1 MAIPQIDRRLLFA
14 DTYPARGLARFHRMK
29 NPASLVI
36 CCGPRRLIACL
47 LVLAWGSP
55 ATLCKA
61 GDTSK
66 KERESIGYVLDS
78 TGEWT
83 QDGIKFSHKR
93 GDPVYAGG
101 VISLDPSYKEAH
113 TRGAAITIILF
124 NGKREERSFEQKA
137 NFAKAIEL
145 PTSLGEQSSP
155 IERLLRAVGGLFS
168 RHPEKYLI
176 TTVRSAV
183 LLELSEAV
191 VELDGDKLDLAPV
204 FKGTPAGNYLVRLRV
219 VNTGTPS
226 ERNATSKPFAFNWK
240 AESKQRVA
248 MPGLQPGLWR
258 ISLLQPNSE
267 QPLGVDAWVLVS
279 TPERYKTVAA
289 SFDQIVALTSKWN
302 ERASKDEL
310 RSFLRT
316 ALDALAQ

>member
-1 MAIPQIDRRLLFA
+1 MKTRYPFFLTYCGRGRL
-14 DTYPARGLARFHRMK
+14 
-29 NPASLVI
+29 VV
-36 CCGPRRLIACL
+36 CL
-47 LVLAWGSP
+47 LVLAWGFP

-61 GDTSK
+61 ENTSE

-83 QDGIKFSHKR
+83 QNGTKFLQK

-101 VISLDPSYKEAH
+101 VISLDPSYKQAQ

-124 NGKREERSFEQKA
+124 NGHREERSFERRA
-137 NFAKAIEL
+137 NFPKAIEL
-145 PTSLGEQSSP
+145 PMSLGEQNSQ

-168 RHPEKYLI
+168 RRSEKYLYPAA
-176 TTVRSAV
+176 RSAV
-183 LLELSEAV
+183 LLELHEAV
-191 VELDGDKLDLAPV
+191 VQLEDGEINLAPV
-204 FKGTPAGNYLVRLRV
+204 FKGAPAGNYLVRLRPLD
-219 VNTGTPS
+219 TETP
-226 ERNATSKPFAFNWK
+226 RKRTVRSKPLAFDWK
-240 AESKQRVA
+240 AVSKQRVA

-302 ERASKDEL
+302 KSASNDEL